1 MVQLS
6 SIIVSRSSSLS
17 KRIKALSL
25 IALILFNAFS
35 YAQKLEGSVH
45 YLNTENIKK
54 KFAALDYLNQGT
66 IDNLAN
72 YSIEMS
78 NSGKN
83 VNMGQTTLYLNAT
96 QTKYADWDEMDYTI
110 TRDFSKQTLHDLIV
124 VEGKTYLIED
134 SLRAPRWL
142 IKNEMK
148 EIAGHTCMNAFYND
162 TLKHQKI
169 MAWYA
174 LDIPIQGGPERF
186 YGAPGLIL
194 EVDINDGALVITADK
209 IELKKLT
216 TELDFPKKAKGKKIK
231 EKDYFEILRKKI
243 VENRNDHQPLWKG
256 LRY

>member
-1 MVQLS
+1 MFHFS
-6 SIIVSRSSSLS
+6 SNRVSRNSSLS
-17 KRIKALSL
+17 NGIKTLSL
-25 IALILFNAFS
+25 IALVLFS
-35 YAQKLEGSVH
+35 TYSHAQKLEGSVH
-45 YLNTENIKK
+45 YLYTENIKK

-66 IDNLAN
+66 IDNLALIFIDTYRN
-72 YSIEMS
+72 GNITTYPE
-78 NSGKN
+78 
-83 VNMGQTTLYLNAT
+83 TLYLNAT
-96 QTKYADWDEMDYTI
+96 QTKFEQGDMDTYII
-110 TRDFSKQTLHDLIV
+110 THDFSKQIIHDIIDV
-124 VEGKTYLIED
+124 QGKTYLIED
-134 SLRAPRWL
+134 SLRPPRWL

-148 EIAGHTCMNAFYND
+148 EIAGHVCMNAFYND

-216 TELDFPKKAKGKKIK
+216 TELDFPKKVKGKKIK

-243 VENRNDHQPLWKG
+243 AENRNNHDPLFNG